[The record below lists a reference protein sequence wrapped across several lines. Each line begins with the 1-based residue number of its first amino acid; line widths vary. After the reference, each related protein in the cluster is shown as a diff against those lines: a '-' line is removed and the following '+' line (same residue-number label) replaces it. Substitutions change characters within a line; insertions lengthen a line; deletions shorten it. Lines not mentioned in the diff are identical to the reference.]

1 MKDNIASIKV
11 RFKRTMAEIIKH
23 NEAEELADLPEHPI
37 PALEGLD
44 LMSILESGGAELV
57 VVIADPID
65 ESEFSQQRLIHKLAN
80 YFTFINSEQY
90 ARQVGVAPN
99 IENTKVVVK
108 IHPDSSGVY
117 SELITNCISWAKE
130 NNSAIELKVL
140 TNKEMGIE

>member
-1 MKDNIASIKV
+1 
-11 RFKRTMAEIIKH
+11 MAEIIKH
-23 NEAEELADLPEHPI
+23 NEADEIADLPEHPI

-44 LMSILESGGAELV
+44 LMNILDSGGAELL

-65 ESEFSQQRLIHKLAN
+65 ESKFSQQRLVQKLAN
-80 YFTFINSEQY
+80 YFTFINSEHYVQ
-90 ARQVGVAPN
+90 QVGVTPT

-108 IHPDSSGVY
+108 IHPSSSGVY
-117 SELITNCISWAKE
+117 SELISNCISWAHE